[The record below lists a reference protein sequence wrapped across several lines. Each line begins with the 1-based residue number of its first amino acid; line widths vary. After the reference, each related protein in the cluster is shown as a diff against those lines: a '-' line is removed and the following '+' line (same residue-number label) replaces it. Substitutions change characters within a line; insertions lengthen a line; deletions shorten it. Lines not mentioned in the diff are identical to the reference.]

1 MAPRVVLVGAPGA
14 GKSTVGRLVAS
25 RLGLRFR
32 DTDHDVEATAGK
44 SVADVFLDDGE
55 EAFRAAESAAV
66 RAALADHDGVLAL
79 GGGAVLSAETRRLL
93 RGNTVVHLQVGL
105 TDAASRV
112 GLSHARPVIA
122 LNPRAQLKV
131 LLDER
136 APLYAEVATTVV
148 ATDGLAPDDIAAAV
162 VEAIS

>member
-1 MAPRVVLVGAPGA
+1 MPPRVVLVGAPGA
-14 GKSTVGRLVAS
+14 GKSTVGRLVAR
-25 RLGLRFR
+25 RLDVGFR
-32 DTDHDVEATAGK
+32 DTDHDVEASAGK

-55 EAFRAAESAAV
+55 EAFRAAELSAV
-66 RAALADHDGVLAL
+66 HTALAEHDGVLAL

-93 RGNTVVHLQVGL
+93 AGHQVVHLQVGL

-112 GLSHARPVIA
+112 GFGRARPVIA

-136 APLYAEVATTVV
+136 APLYAEVATAVV
-148 ATDGLAPDDIAAAV
+148 VTDGLAPEDIAAAV
-162 VEAIS
+162 VAAIS

>member
-14 GKSTVGRLVAS
+14 GKSTVGRLVAT
-25 RLGLRFR
+25 RLGVGFR
-32 DTDHDVEATAGK
+32 DTDHDVEDAAGK

-55 EAFRAAESAAV
+55 EAFRAAEATAV
-66 RAALADHDGVLAL
+66 HAALVEHAGVLAL

-93 RGNTVVHLQVGL
+93 AGHRVVHLQVGL

-112 GLSHARPVIA
+112 GFAQARPVIA

-136 APLYAEVATTVV
+136 APLYAEVATAVV
-148 ATDGLAPDDIAAAV
+148 VTDARAPDDIAAAV

>member
-1 MAPRVVLVGAPGA
+1 
-14 GKSTVGRLVAS
+14 
-25 RLGLRFR
+25 
-32 DTDHDVEATAGK
+32 DVETAAGK

-55 EAFRAAESAAV
+55 ETFRAAESAAV

-93 RGNTVVHLQVGL
+93 AGHQVVHLQVAL
-105 TDAASRV
+105 TDAAARV
-112 GLSHARPVIA
+112 GFAHARPVIA

-136 APLYAEVATTVV
+136 APLYAEVATAVV
-148 ATDGLAPDDIAAAV
+148 ATDGRAPDDIATAV
-162 VEAIS
+162 IEAIS